1 MKINVYTNK
10 HVPGAEYCV
19 YTAIGTQAVKKG
31 EKTKRA
37 GGVSRGGGGWS
48 CTESA
53 Q

>member
-31 EKTKRA
+31 EDEE
-37 GGVSRGGGGWS
+37 GQGVSRGGGGWS